1 MKILE
6 IESQF
11 TSGVYTKRPIALV
24 RGKGARVWDSD
35 ENEYVDCVGGQGSVN
50 IGHANPVVA
59 EAIAK
64 QAQTL
69 VTCPEMFYNDRRAEL
84 EAKLTSITGLPRV
97 FLCNSGTEAVEA
109 AIKFARL
116 ATKRT
121 GIVAAMRG
129 FHGRTFGALSD
140 IPRAFRTAGAGFQS
154 HLLQRCRVIRRGGR
168 SQDRG
173 SVAGSGTG

>member
-1 MKILE
+1 MTIQEL
-6 IESQF
+6 ESQF

-50 IGHANPVVA
+50 IGHANPAVA

-69 VTCPEMFYNDRRAEL
+69 ITCPEMFYNDRRAEL
-84 EAKLTSITGLPRV
+84 EQKLTSIAGMPRV

-109 AIKFARL
+109 AIKFAASSRRC
-116 ATKRT
+116 AVFT
-121 GIVAAMRG
+121 GAPSG
-129 FHGRTFGALSD
+129 
-140 IPRAFRTAGAGFQS
+140 
-154 HLLQRCRVIRRGGR
+154 RCRPRGRRNTANR
-168 SQDRG
+168 SSHWCRI
-173 SVAGSGTG
+173 SVTSHTTMLLR